1 MSYGRN
7 FGMRSFENVVRD
19 ARFRVPSTGDP
30 LRIGEGVMIDT
41 ANPGRLVRATSGVA
55 PTQAC
60 GILVYEHI
68 QNKSDALTTQ
78 YDDPYDKVP
87 LGVYAQ
93 MMHGPG
99 AKVWFKNT
107 TLKTLYDGRQ
117 RAAVTMVAVSGLEIG
132 DGISPD
138 GSGAWAEDAST
149 PWLIVEQIN
158 TTTGLVEARF
168 TF

>member
-1 MSYGRN
+1 M
-7 FGMRSFENVVRD
+7 
-19 ARFRVPSTGDP
+19 
-30 LRIGEGVMIDT
+30 
-41 ANPGRLVRATSGVA
+41 
-55 PTQAC
+55 

-68 QNKSDALTTQ
+68 QNKSDALTTS

-93 MMHGPG
+93 FIHGPG

-107 TLKTLYDGRQ
+107 TLRTLYDGRQ
-117 RAAVTMVAVSGLEIG
+117 RAAVTMVTLTSLAIG
-132 DGISPD
+132 DGISPN
-138 GSGAWAEDAST
+138 GSGAWAEDASA

-158 TTTGLVEARF
+158 SDTGLVEARF